1 MVKII
6 KVDKIMSDEEIS
18 QMEGEHF
25 DESHY
30 NIILNEDADV
40 YTKEGRLLLKLRK
53 NVISKKS
60 TDLALESLRDA
71 AKKKHE
77 NRGASAG
84 VLDRN
89 KMANYIGDFV
99 NPGKFR
105 TKFVSATS
113 GIESNQATSN
123 LSPSNIIGY
132 FDKPDR
138 NLKGKGAPCR
148 LTAFNRDHPEL
159 WEQTKPFLKEIDEQ
173 FKKLVPENYKLQH
186 KRCQETPNFA
196 IDDTAF
202 STVTINYSWRTAL
215 HKDAGDFLDGFGNLL
230 VIEDTANPNK
240 YKGAYTGFPQYG
252 VAANVRTGDFLA
264 MDVHEWHANTEFKP
278 VNKNITGGAKE
289 NDVLN
294 NWHFNRLSV
303 VCYLRE
309 KMLNCKNMKDNRIQ
323 LLNTQNGGN
332 SETNNTESINKI
344 NNNKLDNDTENDILE
359 RIYTSLP
366 KEYIDFMNK
375 EYGLFL

>member
-1 MVKII
+1 MVKTYY
-6 KVDKIMSDEEIS
+6 VDKIMTDSEIENS
-18 QMEGEHF
+18 EGEHF

-30 NIILNEDADV
+30 KLILDHDADV
-40 YTKEGRLLLKLRK
+40 YTKEGKLLLKLRK
-53 NVISKKS
+53 NVIPDSVIKP
-60 TDLALESLRDA
+60 ALESLRDA

-89 KMANYIGDFV
+89 KMANYIGELL

-105 TKFVSATS
+105 TKFKSSVT

-123 LSPSNIIGY
+123 LSPSNIIGF

-148 LTAFNRDHPEL
+148 LTAFNRDYPEL
-159 WEQTKPFLKEIDEQ
+159 WDNTQPFLNEIDKQ
-173 FKKLVPENYKLQH
+173 FKELVPKHHKLQYE
-186 KRCQETPNFA
+186 RCQQTPEFA
-196 IDDTAF
+196 IGNTAF

-215 HKDAGDFLDGFGNLL
+215 HKDAGDYMDGFGNLI
-230 VIEDTANPNK
+230 VIEDTANSNK

-252 VAANVRTGDFLA
+252 VAANVRNGDFLA
-264 MDVHEWHANTEFKP
+264 MDVHEWHANTEFIP
-278 VNKNITGGAKE
+278 VHKKADSNSKA

-294 NWHFNRLSV
+294 SWHYNRLSV

-309 KMLNCKNMKDNRIQ
+309 KMLNCKDLKTDKIQ
-323 LLNTQNGGN
+323 LLKHEGGAN
-332 SETNNTESINKI
+332 DNM
-344 NNNKLDNDTENDILE
+344 LDT
-359 RIYTSLP
+359 IYNSLP
-366 KEYIDFMNK
+366 IEYIEFMNK
-375 EYGLFL
+375 KYGLFL